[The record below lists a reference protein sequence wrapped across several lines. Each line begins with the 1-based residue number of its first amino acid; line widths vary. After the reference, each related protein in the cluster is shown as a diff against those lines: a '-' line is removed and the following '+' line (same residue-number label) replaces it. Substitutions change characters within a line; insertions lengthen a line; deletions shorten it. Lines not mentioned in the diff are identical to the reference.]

1 VAKKFDYRQ
10 YLKQT
15 LGGLIDRLDLS
26 DLRKDFLKNR
36 WLDQVLW
43 LEGRAKKEQ
52 NRHYMLRMIT
62 IVGGVIVPA
71 LVGFNS
77 NDSRIREIVNWS
89 ALGLSQA
96 VAISAAIEEFFSH
109 GDKYRSYRN
118 TAEGLKI
125 EGWQFFQLSGPYRQ
139 FDDHDN
145 AYTIFAERV
154 EQYIMQDVQGF
165 ISQLEESQNKSQE
178 KTEETASKNA
188 EAALEK
194 LNQELKLK
202 AELEAQRRK
211 IEAEKQRIA
220 EEQRRLEQERAAQ
233 APPPPPSNGET
244 EDSSEPVAT
253 PIAKAAAV
261 TVEDLPPLGIA
272 ALLWQEE
279 AEEVKP
285 APAAVATATAPA
297 VAAAPTSSVP
307 QLITP
312 EKTAEILECPL
323 EDCKKYLPGILEAL
337 HDYDILDK
345 QVLIGMLATVRV
357 ETAGLKPINE
367 WGGEKYW
374 RRYEGRR
381 DLGNVQSGDGVKYH
395 GRGYIQLTG
404 RANYRSYG
412 QKLGVDLENNPELAL
427 DPQISA
433 KVLACYFKE
442 RGVAQAAKA
451 GDWRRVRKLVNG
463 GYHGWDVFSKYV
475 ERAKARMV

>member
-1 VAKKFDYRQ
+1 MAKKFDYRK

-15 LGGLIDRLDLS
+15 LSGLIDRLDIS
-26 DLRKDFLKNR
+26 DLRKEFLKNR

-52 NRHYMLRMIT
+52 NRHYTLRMIT

-109 GDKYRSYRN
+109 GEKYRSYRN
-118 TAEGLKI
+118 TSENLKI
-125 EGWQFFQLSGPYRQ
+125 EGWQFLQLSGPYRQ
-139 FDDHDN
+139 FEEHGK
-145 AYTIFAERV
+145 AYSIFAERV

-165 ISQLEESQNKSQE
+165 ISQLEESQNASKE
-178 KTEETASKNA
+178 KTDETASKNA

-194 LNQELKLK
+194 LNRELKLK
-202 AELEAQRRK
+202 AELEAQQRR

-220 EEQRRLEQERAAQ
+220 EEKRRLEEERAVQSELSSGNGNTEEAGN
-233 APPPPPSNGET
+233 AP
-244 EDSSEPVAT
+244 
-253 PIAKAAAV
+253 AKAANV
-261 TVEDLPPLGIA
+261 SLEDLPPLGIA
-272 ALLWQEE
+272 AMLWQED
-279 AEEVKP
+279 EEEET
-285 APAAVATATAPA
+285 APAKAATATATASPEP
-297 VAAAPTSSVP
+297 AAALVSSAS

-323 EDCKKYLPGILEAL
+323 GDCQKYLPGILEAMQK
-337 HDYDILDK
+337 YEILDK
-345 QVLIGMLATVRV
+345 QVLIGLLATVRV
-357 ETAGLKPINE
+357 ETSGMKPINE

-381 DLGNVQSGDGVKYH
+381 DLGNVNPGDGVKYH

-427 DPQISA
+427 DPTVSA
-433 KVLACYFKE
+433 LVLACYFKD
-442 RGVAQAAKA
+442 RGVHQAAKA

-475 ERAKARMV
+475 ERAKARIV

>member
-1 VAKKFDYRQ
+1 VAKKSDYRQ

-15 LGGLIDRLDLS
+15 LSGLIDRLDIS

-52 NRHYMLRMIT
+52 NRHYTLRMIT

-109 GDKYRSYRN
+109 GEKYRNYRN
-118 TAEGLKI
+118 TSENLKI
-125 EGWQFFQLSGPYRQ
+125 EGWQFLQLSGPYRQ
-139 FDDHDN
+139 FEEHN
-145 AYTIFAERV
+145 KAYSIFAERV

-165 ISQLEESQNKSQE
+165 ISQLEESQTKSQE
-178 KTEETASKNA
+178 KTEETTSKNA

-202 AELEAQRRK
+202 AELEAQQRK
-211 IEAEKQRIA
+211 IEAEKERLAA
-220 EEQRRLEQERAAQ
+220 EKRQLQQEQAAQ
-233 APPPPPSNGET
+233 NAPPPPSANGN
-244 EDSSEPVAT
+244 SEEAG
-253 PIAKAAAV
+253 IS
-261 TVEDLPPLGIA
+261 TVKVGNVSLEDLPPLGIA
-272 ALLWQEE
+272 AMLWQEE
-279 AEEVKP
+279 EEVT
-285 APAAVATATAPA
+285 APAQAATATAVASPETAATPA
-297 VAAAPTSSVP
+297 KPML

-312 EKTAEILECPL
+312 EKPAEILECPL
-323 EDCKKYLPGILEAL
+323 GDCQKYLPGILEAMQK
-337 HDYDILDK
+337 YEILDK
-345 QVLIGMLATVRV
+345 QVLIGLLATVRV
-357 ETAGLKPINE
+357 ETSGMKPINE

-381 DLGNVQSGDGVKYH
+381 DLGNVNPGDGVKYH

-427 DPQISA
+427 DPTVSA
-433 KVLACYFKE
+433 LVLACYFKD
-442 RGVAQAAKA
+442 RGVHQAAKA

-475 ERAKARMV
+475 ERAKARIV